1 MLRSSRVVATP
12 SKAYSRMIGSG
23 AIRHDE
29 RQVIAMKELD
39 RVYNDLLAF
48 KKSPKGAIKR
58 DVAIAPPSHL
68 GHTPFSFF
76 QKAQKVEAKK
86 AAGVSV
92 MHPLSDVKGL
102 YMYGGVGCG
111 KTMMMD
117 ILYNEAPIE
126 KKMRVHFH
134 QFMLDVHSTMHSIRQ
149 KKRSDQAAID
159 PFDEVAQRM
168 VTSAELLCFDELV
181 IADISDAMIMR
192 RLFDSFYR
200 IGVCAV
206 FTSNRRPDEL
216 YKGGLNRESF
226 LPFISLIKDRCVVY
240 NLDSTVDYRLSGQA
254 GETYLA
260 PMNSENDR
268 RFDETIKKLT
278 KGERMVPRTL
288 RVFGR
293 DVRVPRSAGGVC
305 QFTFAELCGSELSTA
320 DYSVIAKAFH
330 TMLLEHVPAIGPND
344 SDVKRRFI
352 ALVDTLYQHK
362 VKLVVYAEVAP
373 QMLESTRGST
383 LLSGGLKDTEQHSVF
398 EIGQLVNEKEG
409 SFQMERC
416 VSRLVEMSS
425 VEYLR
430 APHKEEEIG
439 LGVL

>member
-1 MLRSSRVVATP
+1 MLRSTRLVAVAPTQ
-12 SKAYSRMIGSG
+12 AYSKLIGSG
-23 AIRHDE
+23 GLRQDE
-29 RQVIAMKELD
+29 RQVIAMKQLD
-39 RVYNDLLAF
+39 RVYDDLLAF
-48 KKSPKGAIKR
+48 KKGPKGSIKR
-58 DVAIAPPSHL
+58 DVAIAPPNHL

-76 QKAQKVEAKK
+76 QKAQAVETKK
-86 AAGVSV
+86 AKGASV
-92 MHPLSDVKGL
+92 LHPLSDVKGL

-134 QFMLDVHSTMHSIRQ
+134 QFMLDVHSTMHSIR
-149 KKRSDQAAID
+149 KNKRSDQAAID

-206 FTSNRRPDEL
+206 FTSNRQPDEL
-216 YKGGLNRESF
+216 YKGGINRESF

-240 NLDSTVDYRLSGQA
+240 NLDSSVDYRLSGQP

-260 PMNSENDR
+260 PMTAENDR
-268 RFDETIKKLT
+268 RFDETVRRLT
-278 KGERMVPRTL
+278 KGERMIGRNL

-330 TMLLEHVPAIGPND
+330 TVLLEHVPAIGPND

-352 ALVDTLYQHK
+352 ALVDTLYQYK

-373 QMLESTRGST
+373 QMLESTPDSS
-383 LLSGGLKDTEQHSVF
+383 LLSVDT
-398 EIGQLVNEKEG
+398 I
-409 SFQMERC
+409 C
-416 VSRLVEMSS
+416 
-425 VEYLR
+425 
-430 APHKEEEIG
+430 
-439 LGVL
+439 